1 MLKCASIM
9 LSAMEWPSGTV
20 KFVFNDW
27 KSRLSDTEMKNEWHL
42 LLDDTDEA
50 LKAIMYSKYQNLDK
64 EWYLF
69 AYKLEVIENYDTLIN
84 ANFSTA
90 IMNLAVMRN
99 TPYYFMTFMVP
110 IFVLTL
116 LAPVGLIIPGTIQYV
131 EANP

>member
-1 MLKCASIM
+1 M

-27 KSRLSDTEMKNEWHL
+27 KSRLSDTEKKNEWHL

-69 AYKLEVIENYDTLIN
+69 AYKLEVIENHDTLIN

-116 LAPVGLIIPGTIQYV
+116 LAPVGLIIPGTIHYIELNQ
-131 EANP
+131 